1 MAPKPPP
8 LDAVPIFR
16 FSTDAFLQRE
26 RVAAWREIFGRT
38 VVNLDI
44 EPLNPDG
51 FHAEA
56 TSAYSW
62 LNAGHAR
69 RSYGRHCRT
78 ARPCRHPDD
87 GKALCAPAT
96 SWFMAGWVSVSL
108 VRSCVSPQHEPASA
122 RAHRRRS
129 RISDLLSVSCERRAG
144 FAVRGAK
151 ALCP

>member
-51 FHAEA
+51 FYAEA
-56 TSAYSW
+56 NSAYSW
-62 LNAGHAR
+62 LDARHAR
-69 RSYGRHCRT
+69 RCYGRHCR
-78 ARPCRHPDD
+78 
-87 GKALCAPAT
+87 
-96 SWFMAGWVSVSL
+96 
-108 VRSCVSPQHEPASA
+108 SA
-122 RAHRRRS
+122 RRCLA
-129 RISDLLSVSCERRAG
+129 RANRWG
-144 FAVRGAK
+144 PQRAR
-151 ALCP
+151 CPLPL

>member
-16 FSTDAFLQRE
+16 FSTNAFLQRE

-62 LNAGHAR
+62 LDARHAR
-69 RSYGRHCRT
+69 RS
-78 ARPCRHPDD
+78 A
-87 GKALCAPAT
+87 
-96 SWFMAGWVSVSL
+96 SL
-108 VRSCVSPQHEPASA
+108 PNSSA
-122 RAHRRRS
+122 MPTP
-129 RISDLLSVSCERRAG
+129 G
-144 FAVRGAK
+144 
-151 ALCP
+151 